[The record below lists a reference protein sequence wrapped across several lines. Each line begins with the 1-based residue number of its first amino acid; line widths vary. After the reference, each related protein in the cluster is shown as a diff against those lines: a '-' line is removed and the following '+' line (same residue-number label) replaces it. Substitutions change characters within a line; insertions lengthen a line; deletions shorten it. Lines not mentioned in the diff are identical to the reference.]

1 MAMQG
6 VRKVFFVGPDRNDPT
21 CKVATMELTCGC
33 KVTQSIKGSWLREL
47 SEAGYVV
54 DGEVACPKGHELPS
68 PPSSIA
74 RSAGAAEHPSR
85 APGRRAS
92 GRRAR
97 LRQPPLHLVA
107 AANAPSL
114 HRARDPL
121 GSGARLLPSG

>member
-54 DGEVACPKGHELPS
+54 DGEVACPKGHELPAS
-68 PPSSIA
+68 LKTKSTLID
-74 RSAGAAEHPSR
+74 R
-85 APGRRAS
+85 ALGRR
-92 GRRAR
+92 R
-97 LRQPPLHLVA
+97 
-107 AANAPSL
+107 
-114 HRARDPL
+114 
-121 GSGARLLPSG
+121 